1 MTAPETTRPSTP
13 VPWTFADARTMVLT
27 TAGGIGI
34 LFGAWWGAGG
44 VDIPNSQTPWL
55 AVGIAAI
62 VLMATG
68 NLFWLLSGRR
78 AVQLR
83 KQELLARLDVV
94 LDAFDGAAPASPRA
108 ADARVVVPGSPRYH
122 RPDCLLA
129 KGKAVRPVPAKGRR
143 KKLEPCE
150 MCNPDDVHEASESV

>member
-1 MTAPETTRPSTP
+1 M
-13 VPWTFADARTMVLT
+13 PWTFADARTMVLT

-78 AVQLR
+78 AVRMR
-83 KQELLARLDVV
+83 KQELLERLDVV
-94 LDAFDGAAPASPRA
+94 LEAFEGASALPAPA
-108 ADARVVVPGSPRYH
+108 DTRVVVPGSPRYH
-122 RPDCLLA
+122 RADCLLA
-129 KGKAVRPVPAKGRR
+129 QGKAVRAMPANGRG

-150 MCNPDDVHEASESV
+150 MCDPDGAHEESESV